1 MNINT
6 SNISSLDLFR
16 GIAGYGVAIC
26 HFYYY
31 LYNFDN
37 FEFYSIFFVE
47 LFFVLSGFV
56 LFPQLLRVYN
66 NTRNI
71 KIFYFRR
78 WYRTIP
84 PYLVAL
90 VLFSILFSKFDIDT
104 LKYLFFIQNI
114 TDNFVD
120 LDYFYVAWSLSIE
133 EFFYFIFPIFLVVFN
148 KRKFIHIVIL
158 FILIIY
164 VIKIVYLF
172 LNVDGQFYRIGTFLR
187 LDSIAFGVLTR
198 IYYEK
203 IKNNFINI
211 LSIILVI
218 ILMNYFI
225 KDFKNLTTIELF
237 LFVLLMQYISINLI
251 IIFINFNKLIVS
263 KYLSRFFSLL
273 SKQTY
278 SIYLFHFIFV
288 YLIKVNKFLLNS
300 DFIFIFYL
308 ILLFLFSTL
317 FYYIFEKNIIK
328 NRPVYKD

>member
-1 MNINT
+1 M
-6 SNISSLDLFR
+6 
-16 GIAGYGVAIC
+16 
-26 HFYYY
+26 
-31 LYNFDN
+31 
-37 FEFYSIFFVE
+37 
-47 LFFVLSGFV
+47 
-56 LFPQLLRVYN
+56 
-66 NTRNI
+66 
-71 KIFYFRR
+71 
-78 WYRTIP
+78 
-84 PYLVAL
+84 
-90 VLFSILFSKFDIDT
+90 
-104 LKYLFFIQNI
+104 
-114 TDNFVD
+114 
-120 LDYFYVAWSLSIE
+120 
-133 EFFYFIFPIFLVVFN
+133 FN

-164 VIKIVYLF
+164 VINIVYLF
-172 LNVDGQFYRIGTFLR
+172 LNVYGQFYRIGTFLR

-288 YLIKVNKFLLNS
+288 YLNKVNKFL
-300 DFIFIFYL
+300 
-308 ILLFLFSTL
+308 
-317 FYYIFEKNIIK
+317 
-328 NRPVYKD
+328 